1 MASGKQLAEQNFQTF
16 STWIATQTDSDFRQ
30 IIVRGSLSR
39 KEIAAQCGFAQ
50 SALNQNPRIKA
61 ALLAREDSLREVGVL
76 PPKADVLS
84 CKDSSIPDFPE
95 MVNPG
100 RSPDVERLRRLEL
113 ENASLKAENQ
123 ELKRQLDRFAVLR
136 EVLSTTGRL
145 PR

>member
-30 IIVRGSLSR
+30 IIVRGGLSR

-61 ALLAREDSLREVGVL
+61 ALLAREESLREVGVL
-76 PPKADVLS
+76 PPKATVLS
-84 CKDSSIPDFPE
+84 CEDSSIPALRE
-95 MVNPG
+95 MVNAG
-100 RSPDVERLRRLEL
+100 RSLDVERLRRLEL